1 MGGPRRQEALKL
13 QRQEQKPEPQARTSL
28 ERDGEETDRQT
39 DKVGHTEREQGQKVG
54 G

>member
-39 DKVGHTEREQGQKVG
+39 KWDTQRESKGRK
-54 G
+54 